1 MSTISRTAIRV
12 YVHNFTYTHLY
23 TYSLTHACTVRSI
36 FLPPSLSDAA
46 SGSEGH
52 KLKDFSPPLLECI
65 IAWCTHPSPPTKLGL
80 LFAIFLHGAAS
91 SLIIPLSWSFH
102 LSYHW
107 ADLWSNLYSTWSA
120 LNNWAIFGAL
130 SGYQCKNIN
139 RYSILFQ
146 YRKLG
151 EQSWNTKAWIPIL
164 INSNS
169 NILINRLYPE
179 WLFVCLFSFSFF
191 SQLDLRLVDCLWHER
206 HGGEGKLG

>member
-1 MSTISRTAIRV
+1 M
-12 YVHNFTYTHLY
+12 HL
-23 TYSLTHACTVRSI
+23 
-36 FLPPSLSDAA
+36 
-46 SGSEGH
+46 
-52 KLKDFSPPLLECI
+52 PL
-65 IAWCTHPSPPTKLGL
+65 PPTKLGL
-80 LFAIFLHGAAS
+80 LFAIFLHEAAS

-191 SQLDLRLVDCLWHER
+191 SQLDLRLVDCLWHVVCFCICFVFFSATSLIW
-206 HGGEGKLG
+206 GGLIVCDMSGMAARVSWAKTSS